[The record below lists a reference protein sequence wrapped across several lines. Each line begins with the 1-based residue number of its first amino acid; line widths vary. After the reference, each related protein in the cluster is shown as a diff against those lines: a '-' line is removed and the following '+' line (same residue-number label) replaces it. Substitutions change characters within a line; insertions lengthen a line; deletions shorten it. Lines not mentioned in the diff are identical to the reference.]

1 MKTVLQPWQLLL
13 LVLAG
18 WVNRQQ
24 QDVIEYLMTENRVL
38 REKLGKKRIL
48 LDDNQR
54 RQLAVKGKTL
64 GRRMLEEIATIVTP
78 DTILRWHRELVAAH
92 WDYSKRRNTR
102 GRPPVSA
109 EIVDLVLRLARENP
123 IWGYDRIQGALANLG
138 HRVSN
143 TTVGNIL
150 RAHGIEPAP
159 DRRRQT
165 TWKSFLQAHWDVL
178 ASLDFTTI
186 EAWTK
191 RGLATYYLLFV
202 MELSTRRVYFAG
214 YTENPDDQWML
225 QVARNLSDFE
235 DGFLRRKQYLVM
247 DRDAKFSEAFRLT
260 LEQAGIEAVRLPP
273 RSPNLSPHI
282 ERFMRSVKDECLHR
296 MIFFGENAL
305 RTAVVAFLGIIT
317 RSATIRGSATGSL
330 NRERRWAVLLE
341 RLCVASDWA
350 GCCGTTTTKRP
361 DLLWVHH
368 AKDHSGLPRKAS
380 VATD

>member
-1 MKTVLQPWQLLL
+1 MIWCCASPE
-13 LVLAG
+13 
-18 WVNRQQ
+18 R
-24 QDVIEYLMTENRVL
+24 
-38 REKLGKKRIL
+38 
-48 LDDNQR
+48 
-54 RQLAVKGKTL
+54 
-64 GRRMLEEIATIVTP
+64 
-78 DTILRWHRELVAAH
+78 
-92 WDYSKRRNTR
+92 TR
-102 GRPPVSA
+102 S
-109 EIVDLVLRLARENP
+109 
-123 IWGYDRIQGALANLG
+123 WGYDRIQGALANLG
-138 HRVSN
+138 HFVSN

-165 TWKSFLQAHWDVL
+165 TWKSFLEAHWDVL

-214 YTENPDDQWML
+214 YTANPDDQWML

-260 LEQAGIEAVRLPP
+260 LEETGIEAVRLPP

-305 RTAVVAFLGIIT
+305 QTAVVAFLGHYHAERNHQGLGNRLIEPGEEVGRT
-317 RSATIRGSATGSL
+317 AGEVVC
-330 NRERRWAVLLE
+330 RERLGGMLRYY
-341 RLCVASDWA
+341 
-350 GCCGTTTTKRP
+350 
-361 DLLWVHH
+361 H
-368 AKDHSGLPRKAS
+368 RKA
-380 VATD
+380 A